1 MLAVGQEFDQT
12 VRLPGMHL
20 ASNHLRATLS
30 ISNAAVFLGAGC
42 IRCAR
47 VCAPMSKNV
56 HQWKLVLTRVHRCVK
71 SCACVFM
78 CVCVFMCLIVS
89 VCASPVC
96 FNVQECAAGV
106 IVHQHPFLTVFN
118 ILRLAAH
125 VKNVEDE
132 RGE

>member
-1 MLAVGQEFDQT
+1 
-12 VRLPGMHL
+12 
-20 ASNHLRATLS
+20 
-30 ISNAAVFLGAGC
+30 
-42 IRCAR
+42 
-47 VCAPMSKNV
+47 
-56 HQWKLVLTRVHRCVK
+56 
-71 SCACVFM
+71 
-78 CVCVFMCLIVS
+78 MCLIVS

-96 FNVQECAAGV
+96 FNVQECAPGV

>member
-1 MLAVGQEFDQT
+1 
-12 VRLPGMHL
+12 
-20 ASNHLRATLS
+20 
-30 ISNAAVFLGAGC
+30 
-42 IRCAR
+42 
-47 VCAPMSKNV
+47 MSKNV
-56 HQWKLVLTRVHRCVK
+56 HQWKLVLTSVHCCVK
-71 SCACVFM
+71 SCACVFVCVCVCVCACVFT

>member
-30 ISNAAVFLGAGC
+30 ISNAAVFFGAGC
-42 IRCAR
+42 TSCAL
-47 VCAPMSKNV
+47 VCAPMYKNV
-56 HQWKLVLTRVHRCVK
+56 HQWKLVLTSVHRCVK
-71 SCACVFM
+71 SCTCVFV
-78 CVCVFMCLIVS
+78 CVCVYVCLCVCVCLCVHRLFVSMCKS
-89 VCASPVC
+89 
-96 FNVQECAAGV
+96 V